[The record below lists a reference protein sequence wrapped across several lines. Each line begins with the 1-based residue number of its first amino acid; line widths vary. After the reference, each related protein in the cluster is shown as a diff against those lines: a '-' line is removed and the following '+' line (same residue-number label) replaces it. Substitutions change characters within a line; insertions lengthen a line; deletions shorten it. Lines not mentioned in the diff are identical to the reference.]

1 MILRNL
7 AKERYVGR
15 FVFVCGY
22 YEGAAVFVL
31 ECFDSIKDRRG
42 EDTFMVSFKDPDIK
56 IPVMEVSG
64 ESKSEEDSIIEKHK
78 EERR

>member
-7 AKERYVGR
+7 AKERYGGR

-22 YEGAAVFVL
+22 YEGISVFVL
-31 ECFDSIKDRRG
+31 KCFDSIKDRRG

-64 ESKSEEDSIIEKHK
+64 NQRVKKIQ
-78 EERR
+78 